1 MPQCAFCA
9 LQLLVMFGVGAQ
21 QALTKNNASTFGI
34 KTLDLAGFSHSG
46 FLMTPSPANTP
57 APTPQASSTLL
68 LLMAIACGLCAGCNY
83 INQPLLH
90 SIAMGLDVTE
100 AQAAYSVTL
109 SQLAYAAGLLF
120 LVPLGDLVDRRKLI
134 VTLMALASAGLLVC
148 AFTGQIAL
156 FWLGSAVAGIFSV
169 AAQVLVPLVTLMVA
183 PQQAGRA
190 VGILMT
196 GLLIGIQ
203 SARSIAGILSGTA
216 GWQSVYILTAVLMLV
231 VAAALAKTL
240 PSKAAMAGPLAAT
253 TPQTNKPSYASTMH
267 SLVSLFMSQPRLRSR
282 TWMGAFSFAS
292 LAVLFSTMALLLG
305 KAPHQFTDMQIGL
318 LSLVGVASALVAKP
332 VGQWADQGYEP
343 NISLSAALLL
353 AAVWPPM
360 WLATHSASIFAM
372 GLLLLGVAIAA
383 VHICNQSVI
392 FKLASQA
399 RSRANAIYMT
409 GYFLGASAGSALG
422 IVAWNIGGWSAV
434 CWLGLLLGLCAL
446 AACLYDRKLAQ
457 QSLAAR

>member
-1 MPQCAFCA
+1 MRA
-9 LQLLVMFGVGAQ
+9 GS
-21 QALTKNNASTFGI
+21 ASTFSI
-34 KTLDLAGFSHSG
+34 KSLDLAGFPHSG
-46 FLMTPSPANTP
+46 FFMTSSPTHTP
-57 APTPQASSTLL
+57 APPVQASGTLL

-90 SIAMGLDVTE
+90 SIAIGLNVSE
-100 AQAAYSVTL
+100 AQAAYSVTI
-109 SQLAYAAGLLF
+109 SQLAYAGGLLF
-120 LVPLGDLVDRRKLI
+120 LVPLGDLLDRRKLI
-134 VTLMALASAGLLVC
+134 VTLMALAAAGLLLC
-148 AFTGQIAL
+148 AITDNIAL
-156 FWLGSAVAGIFSV
+156 FWLGSAIAGIFSV

-216 GWQSVYILTAVLMLV
+216 GWQSVYVLTAVLMLA

-240 PSKAAMAGPLAAT
+240 PSKAAFAA
-253 TPQTNKPSYASTMH
+253 PAKSKAAQVSSQASYASTMR
-267 SLVSLFMSQPRLRSR
+267 SLVDLFAHQPRLRSR
-282 TWMGAFSFAS
+282 TLMGAFSFGS

-305 KAPHQFTDMQIGL
+305 KAPHQFNDMQIGL

-332 VGQWADQGYEP
+332 VGQWADRGLEP
-343 NISLSAALLL
+343 KTSLASAILLL
-353 AAVWPPM
+353 VVWPPM

-392 FKLASQA
+392 FQLASQA

-422 IVAWNIGGWSAV
+422 VVAWDIGGWSAV
-434 CWLGLLLGLCAL
+434 CWLGLGLAGCAM
-446 AACLYDRKLAQ
+446 AACLHDRRLAQ
-457 QSLAAR
+457 RAHLDL

>member
-1 MPQCAFCA
+1 
-9 LQLLVMFGVGAQ
+9 
-21 QALTKNNASTFGI
+21 
-34 KTLDLAGFSHSG
+34 
-46 FLMTPSPANTP
+46 MTPSPT
-57 APTPQASSTLL
+57 QASAPPVQASGTLL

-90 SIAMGLDVTE
+90 SIAIGLNVTE
-100 AQAAYSVTL
+100 AQAAYSVTV
-109 SQLAYAAGLLF
+109 SQLAYAGGLLF
-120 LVPLGDLVDRRKLI
+120 LVPLGDLLDRRKLI
-134 VTLMALASAGLLVC
+134 VTLMALAAAGLLLC
-148 AFTGQIAL
+148 AITGQIAL
-156 FWLGSAVAGIFSV
+156 FWIGSAIAGVFSV

-216 GWQSVYILTAVLMLV
+216 GWQSVYVLTAVLMLV

-240 PSKAAMAGPLAAT
+240 PSKAAFAAPAKAKSALASSQASYA
-253 TPQTNKPSYASTMH
+253 SYASTMR
-267 SLVSLFMSQPRLRSR
+267 SLVDLFTSQPRLRSR
-282 TWMGAFSFAS
+282 TWMGAFSFGS

-305 KAPHQFTDMQIGL
+305 KAPHNFDDMQIGL

-332 VGQWADQGYEP
+332 VGQWADRGLEP
-343 NISLSAALLL
+343 KTSMAAAILLL
-353 AAVWPPM
+353 AVWPPM

-392 FKLASQA
+392 FQLASQA

-422 IVAWNIGGWSAV
+422 IVAWDMGGWSAV
-434 CWLGLLLGLCAL
+434 CGLGLVLGICGM

-457 QSLAAR
+457 RALNAQ